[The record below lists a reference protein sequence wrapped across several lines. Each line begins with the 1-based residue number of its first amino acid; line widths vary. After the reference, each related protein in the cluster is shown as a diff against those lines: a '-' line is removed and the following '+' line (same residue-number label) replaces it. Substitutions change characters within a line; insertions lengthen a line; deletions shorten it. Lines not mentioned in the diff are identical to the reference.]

1 MCSILPS
8 GCLQEMFQF
17 QNMDTILLVSKI
29 SVSHR
34 DESYLFLKN
43 KYHHL
48 IDFFRQNQYPFTFQE
63 NDLEY
68 LQKHT
73 SSLELQ
79 ILGRLLS
86 LYSCHENMIG
96 NEQMLWV
103 NRLRFRVNN
112 NHHGH
117 VLNVF
122 NKYIGM
128 GHDYALLHLEKSD
141 HFWLD
146 FQGGSNGYEYDDNL
160 KRITEVKLETVP
172 KMSLVEA
179 LGRLFRFRF

>member
-1 MCSILPS
+1 MWSILPS

-73 SSLELQ
+73 SSPELQ

-86 LYSCHENMIG
+86 LYRYHENMIG

-103 NRLRFRVNN
+103 SRLRFRVNN

-179 LGRLFRFRF
+179 LGRLFRFQC